1 MTFID
6 FCSGIGGGRL
16 GLESCGFKCLGF
28 SEIDRAAI
36 KTYKTFFD
44 TSNELELGDLTQINP
59 QSLPDFDLLISGF
72 PCQSFSIVG
81 RREGLENKEKGQI
94 IFYLAEILKAK
105 KPSFF
110 ILENVKGLLN
120 HNKGQTLKEILKLLE
135 SCGYQVFH
143 KLLNSLDFELAQSRE
158 RVYFIGIKEDKKCYF
173 NFSKNAS
180 HKDLKDFLNPDKK
193 NIFPKNSQSYQT
205 FLRFLENKY
214 NKGKFDLKQILKK
227 DFLVL
232 DTRQSDLRLYENKI
246 PTLRRDRQGLFYVF
260 NKELYR
266 LSGLEALRLQGFEKI
281 KKIESKI
288 NHLSQ
293 NDILRQCGNAMSVN
307 VIESI
312 AKDLLCNKQ
321 QGGIN
326 G

>member
-16 GLESCGFKCLGF
+16 GLESCGLKCLGF
-28 SEIDRAAI
+28 SEIDKQAI
-36 KTYKTFFD
+36 KTYKNFFD
-44 TSNELELGDLTQINP
+44 TSYELELGDLTKINP
-59 QSLPDFDLLISGF
+59 QSLPNFDLLISGF

-81 RREGLENKEKGQI
+81 KREGLENKEKGQI
-94 IFYLAEILKAK
+94 IFYLAEILKIK
-105 KPSFF
+105 KPIFF

-135 SCGYQVFH
+135 SCGYEVFY
-143 KLLNSLDFELAQSRE
+143 KLLNSLDFALAQARE
-158 RVYFIGIKEDKKCYF
+158 RVYFVGIRKDKKR
-173 NFSKNAS
+173 NFSFSKKTQKKELKEFLTPK
-180 HKDLKDFLNPDKK
+180 KD
-193 NIFPKNSQSYQT
+193 NIFRKDSQSYQT

-214 NKGKFDLKQILKK
+214 NKNKFNLTQILDN

-260 NKELYR
+260 NRELYR

-281 KKIESKI
+281 KKIELKI
-288 NHLSQ
+288 KHLSQ
-293 NDILRQCGNAMSVN
+293 NDILKQCGNAMSVN
-307 VIESI
+307 VVESI
-312 AKDLLCNKQ
+312 AKDLLCDYIK
-321 QGGIN
+321 GA
-326 G
+326 

>member
-16 GLESCGFKCLGF
+16 GLESCGLKCLGF
-28 SEIDRAAI
+28 SEIDKQAT
-36 KTYKTFFD
+36 KTYKNFFD
-44 TSNELELGDLTQINP
+44 TSYELELGDLTKINP
-59 QSLPDFDLLISGF
+59 QSLPNFDLLISGF

-81 RREGLENKEKGQI
+81 KREGLENKEKGQI
-94 IFYLAEILKAK
+94 IFYLAEILKIK
-105 KPSFF
+105 KPIFF

-135 SCGYQVFH
+135 SCGYEVFY
-143 KLLNSLDFELAQSRE
+143 KLLNSLDFALAQARE
-158 RVYFIGIKEDKKCYF
+158 RVYFVGIRKDKQR
-173 NFSKNAS
+173 NFSFSKKTQKKELKEFLTPK
-180 HKDLKDFLNPDKK
+180 KD
-193 NIFPKNSQSYQT
+193 NIFRKDSQSYQT

-214 NKGKFDLKQILKK
+214 NKNKFNLTQILDN

-260 NKELYR
+260 NRELYR

-281 KKIESKI
+281 KKIELKI
-288 NHLSQ
+288 KHLSQ

-312 AKDLLCNKQ
+312 AKDLLCDYIK
-321 QGGIN
+321 GA
-326 G
+326 